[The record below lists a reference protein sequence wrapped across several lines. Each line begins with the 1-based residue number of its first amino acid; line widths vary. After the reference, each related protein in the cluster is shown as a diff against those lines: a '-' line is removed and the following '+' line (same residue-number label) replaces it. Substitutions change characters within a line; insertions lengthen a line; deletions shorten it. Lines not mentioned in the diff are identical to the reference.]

1 VDAQKCGGDLRQYI
15 WANPRRGVV
24 RTTERGSSIYVF
36 VMDSS
41 AEDIRVEGLQ
51 EDVEQGAIGS
61 DREACCVHA
70 TARGIRISLA
80 KELWSDGIPVIE
92 LRS

>member
-1 VDAQKCGGDLRQYI
+1 
-15 WANPRRGVV
+15 
-24 RTTERGSSIYVF
+24 VF
-36 VMDSS
+36 VVDSS

-51 EDVEQGAIGS
+51 KTVSKAQ
-61 DREACCVHA
+61 VVA
-70 TARGIRISLA
+70 TGKPVAFTATPGGIRISLA

>member
-1 VDAQKCGGDLRQYI
+1 
-15 WANPRRGVV
+15 
-24 RTTERGSSIYVF
+24 VF
-36 VMDSS
+36 VVDSS

-51 EDVEQGAIGS
+51 KTVSKAQ
-61 DREACCVHA
+61 VVA
-70 TARGIRISLA
+70 TGKPIAFTATPGGIRISLA

>member
-1 VDAQKCGGDLRQYI
+1 
-15 WANPRRGVV
+15 VV
-24 RTTERGSSIYVF
+24 ATGKPVAFT
-36 VMDSS
+36 
-41 AEDIRVEGLQ
+41 
-51 EDVEQGAIGS
+51 
-61 DREACCVHA
+61 A